1 MAIWSFTHNL
11 IKINIFKILPP
22 KPLGKKKSWCL
33 YGNILMYNKF
43 KYIDIM
49 IPMGRKGQNQGFKF
63 LHWYRKEN
71 SQKPL
76 HQKGEFYVEAVRK
89 VWKYFY
95 WASMDRIF
103 SFP

>member
-1 MAIWSFTHNL
+1 
-11 IKINIFKILPP
+11 
-22 KPLGKKKSWCL
+22 
-33 YGNILMYNKF
+33 
-43 KYIDIM
+43 M

-89 VWKYFY
+89 V
-95 WASMDRIF
+95 
-103 SFP
+103 